1 MDFPTTE
8 GSSAKAAF
16 DPALRMVSVKM
27 TIAAEKEWGVGG
39 PGLSVIKFYSNAER

>member
-16 DPALRMVSVKM
+16 NPSLRMVSVKM

-39 PGLSVIKFYSNAER
+39 PGLSVIKFYSNA